1 MLVNLKV
8 KKIDRVEIL
17 KMRTIEYDCEKLIS
31 DLSFEK
37 GLEIE
42 KIGAKLEEL
51 KNAKKKA
58 IDINSLAS

>member
-8 KKIDRVEIL
+8 KKINRVEIL
-17 KMRTIEYDCEKLIS
+17 KMKTIEYDCEKLSS

-42 KIGAKLEEL
+42 KIETKLEEL
-51 KNAKKKA
+51 KNAKK
-58 IDINSLAS
+58 SY

>member
-1 MLVNLKV
+1 MLVNVKV
-8 KKIDRVEIL
+8 KKINRVEIL

-42 KIGAKLEEL
+42 KIETKLEEL
-51 KNAKKKA
+51 KNAKK
-58 IDINSLAS
+58 SY

>member
-51 KNAKKKA
+51 KNAKK
-58 IDINSLAS
+58 SY

>member
-8 KKIDRVEIL
+8 KKINRIEIL
-17 KMRTIEYDCEKLIS
+17 KMRTIEYDCEKFIS

-42 KIGAKLEEL
+42 KIETKLEEL
-51 KNAKKKA
+51 KNAKK
-58 IDINSLAS
+58 SY